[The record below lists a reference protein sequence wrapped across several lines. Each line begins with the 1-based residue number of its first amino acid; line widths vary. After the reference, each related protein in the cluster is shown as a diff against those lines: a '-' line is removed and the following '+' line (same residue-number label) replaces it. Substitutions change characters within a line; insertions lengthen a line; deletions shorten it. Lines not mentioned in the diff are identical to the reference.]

1 MKLANH
7 PPLLRP
13 SPTKEK
19 SFRPLLE
26 VGGEERRGEE
36 RRAHTPKLGN

>member
-26 VGGEERRGEE
+26 VGGEERRREE
-36 RRAHTPKLGN
+36 RKEGHTPLN